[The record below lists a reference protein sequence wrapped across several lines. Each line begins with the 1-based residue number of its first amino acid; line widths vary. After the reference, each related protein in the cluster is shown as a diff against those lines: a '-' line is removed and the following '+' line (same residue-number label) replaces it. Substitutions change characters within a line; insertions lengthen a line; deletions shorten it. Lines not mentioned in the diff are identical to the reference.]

1 MKIVHTISSIAN
13 KSAGP
18 SYSVT
23 RLCKALIENNN
34 QVNLL
39 TVGDDVDYQSESFE
53 ILFRQSLF
61 KSRLF
66 HSVGM
71 YNWLKKNAYNQN
83 IDILHS
89 HSLWTMP
96 NIYPSY
102 ISYKNKIPLFYSPRG
117 TLSKWAF
124 ESGSFAKKIFWPL
137 FQKKA
142 LERVSCFHATA
153 YSEYEDIRK
162 MGFTQ
167 PVAIIPNGID
177 IHKTKY
183 QKSHQKNI
191 IFLGRIHKKKG
202 LDILINA
209 WALVEKK
216 YPDWQLTIAG
226 PDNYGYLDFIKLMTS
241 DLGLERVS
249 FVGELHG
256 EAKFRAYGEANIF
269 VLPTYSENF
278 AMTVAEALMMG
289 TPAIV
294 SKGAPWEGLIENKA
308 GWWIDIG
315 VEPLFKCFNEALKLD
330 RSALIDLGLN
340 GSKWMEK
347 DFSWPEITS
356 MMIRAYKWS
365 LGRADKPDF
374 VIID

>member
-1 MKIVHTISSIAN
+1 LKIVHTISSIAN

-39 TVGDDVDYQSESFE
+39 TVGDDVDYQSEFFE

-66 HSVGM
+66 HSVSM

-83 IDILHS
+83 IEILHS

-177 IHKTKY
+177 IH
-183 QKSHQKNI
+183 
-191 IFLGRIHKKKG
+191 
-202 LDILINA
+202 
-209 WALVEKK
+209 
-216 YPDWQLTIAG
+216 PDWQLTIAG

-294 SKGAPWEGLIENKA
+294 SKGAPWEGLMENKA

-374 VIID
+374 VIIE